1 MAAGVHTSVPGGEKR
16 ACAPVCTRWGEEYSI
31 CPHVYAC
38 IYVWPHTC
46 VCCRGVCVCR
56 YMHMCVCMRCGGWG
70 TDCSWCDKD
79 AEAWLGLEWG
89 HIHPAQD
96 SNSIFVVWFKLVGT
110 GRHAIYMLFQH
121 VRKQI
126 NKDQLQ
132 CWLQRKAVTRDLIL
146 PLSLPA
152 MTLD

>member
-1 MAAGVHTSVPGGEKR
+1 MLL
-16 ACAPVCTRWGEEYSI
+16 
-31 CPHVYAC
+31 
-38 IYVWPHTC
+38 
-46 VCCRGVCVCR
+46 
-56 YMHMCVCMRCGGWG
+56 
-70 TDCSWCDKD
+70 CDKD
-79 AEAWLGLEWG
+79 AEAWLGLERG

-110 GRHAIYMLFQH
+110 GRHATYMLFQC

-152 MTLD
+152 VTLD